1 MKSIITL
8 ILFLFVSNFVNSQ
21 SYVPAYGAIV
31 GQVSQTNITTN
42 LTEYEGLGVKSRGS
56 VAIGTTLT
64 WLKNKYL
71 SYGYTAGQI
80 AEDSYTYSGST
91 TAVKNLI
98 LTKVGN
104 LYPNTYI
111 IICGHYDSYNIS
123 NTGSKGTNDNGSGL
137 ASILE
142 VARLLQNVQ
151 TDYSIKFINFS
162 GEEEGLY
169 GSKHFVFAVVNGT
182 TPKMNIKLVLNIDE
196 VGGVAGLTN
205 DTVTCEKDTNGT
217 PSTNNAASVTFTNE
231 LIACVGLYSPLK
243 TFLDRAYASD
253 YEPFQTNGEIITG
266 LFETNETTHKHTATD
281 LLVYMDPVYNY
292 NVAKVAVG
300 AMLHF
305 SGANTLA
312 NENFENDF
320 QIRFF
325 PNPTKDILNI
335 NSGNLAAN
343 NYTFS
348 IIDILG
354 KTIFSK
360 TIQNAKQLEKID
372 ISGFGKGMYL
382 GVLETSKN
390 RITKKIVIE

>member
-1 MKSIITL
+1 MKSILTL
-8 ILFLFVSNFVNSQ
+8 ILFFVFSNLVNSQ

-31 GQVSQTNITTN
+31 GQVSQTNVTTN
-42 LTEYEGLGVKSRGS
+42 LTEYENLGVKSRGS
-56 VAIGTTLT
+56 VAIGNTVT

-71 SYGYTAGQI
+71 SYGYTAAQMV
-80 AEDSYTYSGST
+80 EDSYTYPGSG

-169 GSKHFVFAVVNGT
+169 GSKHFVSAVVNGT

-217 PSTNNAASVTFTNE
+217 PSTNNAASATFTNE
-231 LIACVGLYSPLK
+231 LIACAGLYSPLK
-243 TFLDRAYASD
+243 TFLNYAYASD

-281 LLVYMDPVYNY
+281 LLIYMDPVYNY

-305 SGANTLA
+305 SGANTLS
-312 NENFENDF
+312 NESFENDF
-320 QIRFF
+320 QISFF
-325 PNPTKDILNI
+325 PNPSKDILNI
-335 NSGNLAAN
+335 NSGNLAEN

-348 IIDILG
+348 LIDILG

-360 TIQNAKQLEKID
+360 NIQNAKQLEQID
-372 ISGFGKGMYL
+372 ISGFNKGMYL